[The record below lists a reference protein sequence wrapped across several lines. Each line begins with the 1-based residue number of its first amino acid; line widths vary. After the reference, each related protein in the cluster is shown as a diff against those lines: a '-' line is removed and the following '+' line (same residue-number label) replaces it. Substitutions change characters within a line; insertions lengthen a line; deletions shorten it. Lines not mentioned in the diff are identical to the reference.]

1 MRLQLAR
8 SRFGAMVVKEEV
20 TSLTG
25 IAVISFQATLWLSVK
40 YLIGAL
46 NRVTLNRYPYDSG
59 SRVALSDSKCC
70 VLYLE

>member
-1 MRLQLAR
+1 
-8 SRFGAMVVKEEV
+8 MVVKEKV
-20 TSLTG
+20 TSLAG